1 LRGGAAPLKLQ
12 WLRHITTRRA
22 SVPLLLGALVVSAGR
37 VLPAAVPVT
46 IVTESGRREVMPVTT
61 RGDVELLP
69 IDQVIAGLEV
79 TLVSDAAGGTATLSY
94 HKREAGLYNKRSLAS
109 VQGDLRLLSAPVL
122 LDEGHWLVPTDS
134 IPRLLGPLLD
144 TKVEWRAASRVLLIG
159 NVVIPRVTVSTFV
172 TGDTARVVLEASE
185 KVPFRVEQQEGRVA
199 VSIPRDIL
207 DVPFQQQRLAGGIV
221 ESVQF
226 LGGRDNVFAISLGRR
241 YQRMKAVEQEAPWRL
256 VLDFQGPPQ
265 PAVAKAPA
273 VAPAPRPTP
282 VPESP
287 SVIPATG
294 EKRWARAAPP
304 APWRR
309 T

>member
-1 LRGGAAPLKLQ
+1 MRGGAAPLKLQ

-185 KVPFRVEQQEGRVA
+185 KVPFRVEQQ
-199 VSIPRDIL
+199 
-207 DVPFQQQRLAGGIV
+207 
-221 ESVQF
+221 
-226 LGGRDNVFAISLGRR
+226 
-241 YQRMKAVEQEAPWRL
+241 
-256 VLDFQGPPQ
+256 
-265 PAVAKAPA
+265 
-273 VAPAPRPTP
+273 
-282 VPESP
+282 
-287 SVIPATG
+287 
-294 EKRWARAAPP
+294 
-304 APWRR
+304 
-309 T
+309 